1 MNGQVLAV
9 RRHVRLRPVNA
20 DELLSRLVARSVAQE
35 VPPGPGALRTVRF
48 GHLEVATASKAG
60 EKFMRARWRER
71 VGNSELGYLLVTDDS
86 KTGGSV
92 LVLGPGAATEPLRSM
107 DCEGLASAIER
118 AATMPSLE
126 ASRHIATEVVRLA
139 GRGLLVSGLLTR
151 HMLEHR
157 ILDDPTFDIFA
168 AEALQDV
175 HWGGD
180 WRSLP
185 TGLGYDIETLEP
197 RGYLLRFDGSP
208 VAVVHPKADP
218 NDFVRLDDAGRPPEG
233 VLAADCRSRGARYGL
248 LACRNRYR
256 LFDCDPAAS
265 TAEWLDLD
273 AQLLGDER
281 RAYLALLAPRYLIE
295 GGFSELQDEAETFGS
310 APQRCRSPS
319 SDTSV
324 VATDLAVSS
333 NRGR

>member
-1 MNGQVLAV
+1 MLNQVLAA
-9 RRHVRLRPVNA
+9 RRHVLLRPVNA

-35 VPPGPGALRTVRF
+35 VPPGPGASRTVRF
-48 GHLEVATASKAG
+48 GHLEVARASKTG
-60 EKFMRARWRER
+60 ETFMRARWRER
-71 VGNSELGYLLVTDDS
+71 VGNSALGYLLVTDDS
-86 KTGGSV
+86 KNDGSV
-92 LVLGPGAATEPLRSM
+92 LVLGPRAATEPLRSM

-118 AATMPSLE
+118 AAAMPSLD

-157 ILDDPTFDIFA
+157 ILDDPTFGLFA
-168 AEALQDV
+168 AEALQHV
-175 HWGGD
+175 HWDGD

-185 TGLGYDIETLEP
+185 AGLGYDIETLEP
-197 RGYLLRFDGSP
+197 RGYLLRFGGSP

-218 NDFVRLDDAGRPPEG
+218 SDFMRLDDAGRPPEG

-256 LFDCDPAAS
+256 LIDCDPAAS

-281 RAYLALLAPRYLIE
+281 RAYLALLAPRFLAQ
-295 GGFSELQDEAETFGS
+295 GGFAELQDEAQSFGS
-310 APQRCRSPS
+310 ALRRRLDRTVRHEALP
-319 SDTSV
+319 
-324 VATDLAVSS
+324 AL
-333 NRGR
+333 GLL

>member
-1 MNGQVLAV
+1 
-9 RRHVRLRPVNA
+9 
-20 DELLSRLVARSVAQE
+20 
-35 VPPGPGALRTVRF
+35 
-48 GHLEVATASKAG
+48 
-60 EKFMRARWRER
+60 MRARWRER
-71 VGNSELGYLLVTDDS
+71 VGNTELGYLLVSDDS
-86 KTGGSV
+86 KIDGSV
-92 LVLGPGAATEPLRSM
+92 LVLGPRAATEPLRSM

-118 AATMPSLE
+118 AAGMPSLE

-157 ILDDPTFDIFA
+157 ILEDPTFGLFA
-168 AEALQDV
+168 AEALRHVRWD
-175 HWGGD
+175 GD

-185 TGLGYDIETLEP
+185 AGLGYQIETLEP
-197 RGYLLRFDGSP
+197 RGYLLRFGGSP

-218 NDFVRLDDAGRPPEG
+218 GDFMRLDDAGRPPEG

-256 LFDCDPAAS
+256 LFDCDPGAS

-281 RAYLALLAPRYLIE
+281 RSCLALLAPRFLAE
-295 GGFSELQDEAETFGS
+295 DGQALLVVASELSVDVGEVKQALDDGSIDGATAAVRISEVVDFHGLMPVELPTAAAPIAEADIGVVCWTGVL
-310 APQRCRSPS
+310 PPS
-319 SDTSV
+319 
-324 VATDLAVSS
+324 
-333 NRGR
+333 R